1 MATTQQNISGKAFI
15 KKGLTPKS
23 ENISEWYNDV
33 VVLADLADYSDVKGS
48 MIIKPHGYAIWEK
61 VQQWLDA
68 KFKEGDVQNVYF
80 PMFIPMSLLEKEKD
94 HLEGFSPE
102 LAVVTHA
109 GGEELKEPYAV
120 RPTSETI
127 MYDTFSKWIH
137 SYRDLPLLVNQWCNV
152 VRWEKRTHPFLR
164 TSEFLWQEGHTV
176 HATAEEAEIQTLK
189 ALEWYRTFFEEV
201 FAISPYVGVKSE
213 SEKFAG
219 ADKTYTIELV
229 MPDGKALQSATSHN
243 LGQNFSKVFNIE
255 FLDDTNTKQNPY
267 QTSWGLSTR
276 SIGGLILAHGDDAGL
291 VLPPNAAPIQVA
303 VVVLEDKDETK
314 QKAIVD
320 FAEDVVA
327 KLKGA
332 GIRAKLDAKFNESF
346 GSRLNKWELKG
357 IPLRFEVG
365 GKEVEAKQVKWARRD
380 VSEKGFLSVADI
392 AEEIPKVLT
401 YIQSELLKKSE
412 ASKKELTKEAGN
424 FDDFKRILTEDR
436 SFIRAFWC
444 EEAQCEADIKQAT
457 KATTRCLEIEN
468 VHMKENGVCVH
479 CGKPAHR
486 KWLFGASY

>member
-1 MATTQQNISGKAFI
+1 MSDFK

-61 VQQWLDA
+61 VQQYLDA

-176 HATAEEAEIQTLK
+176 HRTAEEAEEMTLK
-189 ALEWYRTFFEEV
+189 ALEWYRKFFEEV

-255 FLDDTNTKQNPY
+255 FLDDTNAKQNPY

-291 VLPPNAAPIQVA
+291 VLPPEAAPIQVV
-303 VVVLEDKDETK
+303 VVVLEDKDEAK
-314 QKAIVD
+314 QKEIID

-327 KLKGA
+327 KLKSV

-365 GKEVEAKQVKWARRD
+365 GKEVEQSQVKWARRD
-380 VSEKGFLSVADI
+380 VAEKGFLPVADI
-392 AEEIPKVLT
+392 ADEIPKVLT
-401 YIQSELLKKSE
+401 YIQSELLKKSQE
-412 ASKKELTKEAGN
+412 SKKALTKEAGN
-424 FDDFKRILTEDR
+424 FDDFKKILNEDR

-444 EEAQCEADIKQAT
+444 EETQCEADIKAAT

-468 VHMKENGVCVH
+468 VTMKENGVCVH
-479 CGKPAHR
+479 CGKPASR

>member
-1 MATTQQNISGKAFI
+1 MSDFK

-23 ENISEWYNDV
+23 ENISGWYNDI

-48 MIIKPHGYAIWEK
+48 MIIKQHGYAIWEK
-61 VQQWLDA
+61 VQAYLDA
-68 KFKEGDVQNVYF
+68 KFKEGGVENVYF
-80 PMFIPMSLLEKEKD
+80 PLFIPMSLLEKEKD

-109 GGEELKEPYAV
+109 GGEELSEPYAV

-127 MYDTFSKWIH
+127 MYDTFAKWIK

-152 VRWEKRTHPFLR
+152 VRWEKRTRPFLR

-176 HATAEEAEIQTLK
+176 HQTNEQAQEMTLK
-189 ALEWYRTFFEEV
+189 ALGWYRSFFEDV
-201 FAISPYVGVKSE
+201 FAISAYVGVKSE

-255 FLDDTNTKQNPY
+255 FLDDKNEKQNPW

-303 VVVLEDKDETK
+303 VIVMEDKDEAK
-314 QKAIVD
+314 QAKINE

-327 KLKGA
+327 KLKSA
-332 GIRAKLDAKFNESF
+332 AIRAKLDNAFNESF
-346 GSRLNKWELKG
+346 GSRINKWELKG

-365 GKEVEAKQVKWARRD
+365 GKEVEGGQVKWVRRD
-380 VSEKGFLSVADI
+380 VAEKGFLAVGEIEA
-392 AEEIPKVLT
+392 EIPKVMT
-401 YIQSELLKKSE
+401 YIQSEMLKKS
-412 ASKKELTKEAGN
+412 KKVKEDLTKEASD
-424 FDDFKRILTEDR
+424 FDAYKNILENDR
-436 SFIRAFWC
+436 ALARVFWC
-444 EEAQCEADIKQAT
+444 EEAECEAQIKEAT
-457 KATTRCLEIEN
+457 KSVSRCLELEN
-468 VHMKENGVCVH
+468 ENMNESAKCFH
-479 CGKPAHR
+479 CGKPAKR
-486 KWLFGASY
+486 KWLFGQAY

>member
-1 MATTQQNISGKAFI
+1 MSDFK

-33 VVLADLADYSDVKGS
+33 VILADLADYSDVKGS

-61 VQQWLDA
+61 VQQYLDA
-68 KFKEGDVQNVYF
+68 KFKEGDVENVYF
-80 PMFIPMSLLEKEKD
+80 PLFIPMSLLEKEKD

-109 GGEELKEPYAV
+109 GGEKLSEPYAV

-127 MYDTFSKWIH
+127 MYDTFAKWIK

-176 HATAEEAEIQTLK
+176 HKTPEEAKEMALK
-189 ALEWYRTFFEEV
+189 ALGWYKQFYEEV
-201 FAISPYVGVKSE
+201 FAISPYVGLKSE

-219 ADKTYTIELV
+219 AKETYTIELV
-229 MPDGKALQSATSHN
+229 MPDGKALQAATSHD
-243 LGQNFSKVFNIE
+243 LSDNFSKVFEIE
-255 FLDDTNTKQNPY
+255 FLDEQNTKQNPF

-291 VLPPNAAPIQVA
+291 VLPPEVAPIQVV
-303 VVVLEDKDETK
+303 VVVLEDKDEAK
-314 QKAIVD
+314 QKAIVE
-320 FAEDVVA
+320 FAEGVVA
-327 KLKGA
+327 KLKSVGV
-332 GIRAKLDAKFNESF
+332 RVKLDAKFNESF

-357 IPLRFEVG
+357 IPIRFEVG
-365 GKEVEAKQVKWARRD
+365 GKEVENAQVKWVRRD
-380 VSEKGFLSVADI
+380 KPEKGFLPVADV

-401 YIQSELLKKSE
+401 YIQSELLKKSQ
-412 ASKKELTKEAGN
+412 AVKESLTKEA
-424 FDDFKRILTEDR
+424 DDFETYKNILENER
-436 SFIRAFWC
+436 SLVRVFWC
-444 EEAQCEADIKQAT
+444 EEASCEKDIKTAT
-457 KATTRCLEIEN
+457 KSVSRCLELEN
-468 VHMKENGVCVH
+468 MDMKEDAKCFH
-479 CGKPAHR
+479 CGKPAKR
-486 KWLFGASY
+486 KWLFGQAY